1 MAGEGRRPAL
11 GGGGWHIVFR
21 TLSGVAIMALGLIGA
36 GVPAQATN
44 FTCSWNDATANWTTV
59 ADWSSCNSTFP
70 NNGAGNTFDATIAT
84 GDPTLTSAITIGSVT
99 VNSPG
104 AWSITGT
111 GSATLTGNL
120 TNSGTLDVNA
130 GTFDGGGSLMI

>member
-1 MAGEGRRPAL
+1 MMP
-11 GGGGWHIVFR
+11 
-21 TLSGVAIMALGLIGA
+21 
-36 GVPAQATN
+36 N

-120 TNSGTLDVNA
+120 SNGGTVALGGTAALTVSSGFTNSGTLDVNA
-130 GTFDGGGSLMI
+130 GTFDGGGSLMIGGTLANTGATQILSLIHI